1 MVDMSPRHVIAK
13 ALNPHCLHDNV
24 TKCPCVPGVIAS
36 RDADTVLHALE
47 AAGYG
52 VEKLPTV
59 EPGDA
64 HLDPAELAQPGPVLN
79 MTDSDE
85 QFEAGEQQ

>member
-1 MVDMSPRHVIAK
+1 MVDMSPRHIIAK

-24 TKCPCVPGVIAS
+24 VTCPCEPGPVAC
-36 RDADTVLHALE
+36 RDADTVIAALE

-52 VEKLPTV
+52 VEALIDP
-59 EPGDA
+59 DA
-64 HLDPAELAQPGPVLN
+64 GPWTTMLRKPANRPGPVLN

-85 QFEAGEQQ
+85 QFEAGEQ